1 VNGGVL
7 QRVILDVGSLK
18 IGLRNANSFDKEPM
32 QDLFGTI
39 GMIQLPFDSTG
50 RS

>member
-1 VNGGVL
+1 MNGGVL
-7 QRVILDVGSLK
+7 QRVILDVGNGK

-32 QDLFGTI
+32 LFGTI
-39 GMIQLPFDSTG
+39 GMIQLPVDSTG